1 MKAFIRLCALAFF
14 PFFIISCSSPPGEPK
29 QELSGDWTVTGGEKA
44 EGTVIRSGVRLP
56 SAVTFPDEGWLTFSC
71 VFTLEEKT
79 AALPETW
86 LVLGKL
92 DFPLE
97 VRVNGVFLHR
107 RGTLP
112 PGNMFV
118 QSSNPTVFL
127 VPSTVWNPE
136 GTNTIELKIFK
147 TGSKLVFP
155 EPLLVAGPSEA
166 DFQLGPVLFL
176 NSTLFLI
183 FFGINLLGGCYFMFL
198 WLGRRSQFDQ
208 LYFSISTLLIG
219 FYFLCIGS
227 PVPLLP
233 GIAHFSVL
241 KAFLG
246 PAVGFLMLF
255 LLEHYRICNFRW
267 FKILIVAVFAAF
279 SVHLAGAGNMNEMN
293 DRFTLSLIPLE
304 LGILFIIVIMGVAL
318 FRRLPQAWI
327 MAMGILIGVIL
338 ASHDVYYQMN
348 GKIPT
353 AWLQGIGFFAIEG
366 SMFLSLAIH
375 SSQMYRK
382 LEITANELAE
392 QKEVL
397 ARTNIAFG
405 RFVPRELLGFLGKDT
420 VVEVNLGDQVQ
431 KNMTILFSDIRNFTQ
446 ITETMSPKES
456 FNLLNS
462 YLGRMGPI
470 IRDHG
475 GIIDKYIGDS
485 IMALFPASP
494 VKAVEAALA
503 MRHLLVEYNEGRER
517 AGYFPLDMGIG
528 LHTGPLMLGTI
539 GEHERMDGTVIS
551 DAVNTSSRIEGL
563 TKVYR
568 IPIIISQ
575 STLAADPLL
584 ADSVP
589 HRYLGIMKVKGKE
602 KGLALYEVLDP
613 NDPLFDAKSGHK
625 DLFEA
630 AVRGLEGIDPASSA
644 PLFRSYREKVPGDTC
659 LEPFLERAGSV
670 PAG

>member
-1 MKAFIRLCALAFF
+1 MKAFFRLCALAFL
-14 PFFIISCSSPPGEPK
+14 PIFIISCASPRREAR
-29 QELSGDWTVTGGEKA
+29 QELSENWTVSDGKNADGKTILTGLRMPSP
-44 EGTVIRSGVRLP
+44 VI
-56 SAVTFPDEGWLTFSC
+56 TPDEGWIVLSNTFK
-71 VFTLEEKT
+71 LEPEIS
-79 AALPETW
+79 ALAETW

-97 VRVNGVFLHR
+97 IRVNGIFIHR

-112 PGNMFV
+112 PENMFV
-118 QSSNPTVFL
+118 QSSNPTVIL
-127 VPSTVWNPE
+127 VPSAVWNT
-136 GTNTIELKIFK
+136 GGSNTIELMTFK
-147 TGSKLVFP
+147 DGDKLVFP
-155 EPLLVAGPSEA
+155 EPILIAGPREA

-183 FFGINLLGGCYFMFL
+183 FFGINLLGGFYFMFL

-208 LYFSISTLLIG
+208 LFFSISTLLIG

-227 PVPLLP
+227 PVSLLP
-233 GIAHFSVL
+233 GISHFSVL

-246 PAVGFLMLF
+246 PAVGFLILF
-255 LLEHYRICNFRW
+255 LLEHYRICNYRW
-267 FKILIVAVFAAF
+267 VKYIILAVFAAF
-279 SVHLAGAGNMNEMN
+279 SVYLAGAANMNEMN
-293 DRFTLSLIPLE
+293 DRFTLSLLPLE
-304 LGILFIIVIMGVAL
+304 LGIVFIIVIMGVAL
-318 FRRLPQAWI
+318 YRRLPQAWI
-327 MAMGILIGVIL
+327 MATGILIGVIL
-338 ASHDVYYQMN
+338 ASHDVYYQMQ
-348 GKIPT
+348 GLIPT

-382 LEITANELAE
+382 LEVTAKELE
-392 QKEVL
+392 IQKEVL

-405 RFVPRELLGFLGKDT
+405 RFVPRELLGFLGKDN

-446 ITETMSPKES
+446 ITETMTPKES

-485 IMALFPASP
+485 IMALFPESA
-494 VKAVEAALA
+494 VQAVEAALA
-503 MRHLLVEYNEGRER
+503 MRHLLVEYNDGRER

-575 STLAADPLL
+575 ATLAADPLL

-602 KGLALYEVLDP
+602 KGLALQFAAKLD
-613 NDPLFDAKSGHK
+613 HK

-630 AVRGLEGIDPASSA
+630 AVRGLEGLDPASSA
-644 PLFRSYREKVPGDTC
+644 ALFRSYQDKVPGDTC
-659 LEPFLERAGSV
+659 LELFFERARTRQED
-670 PAG
+670 

>member
-1 MKAFIRLCALAFF
+1 MKALFRLCALVLLA
-14 PFFIISCSSPPGEPK
+14 IGMISCTAPEGEPK
-29 QELSGDWTVTGGEKA
+29 QVLSENWTVTGGDVGETH
-44 EGTVIRSGVRLP
+44 TVRTGIRLP
-56 SAVTFPDEGWLTFSC
+56 SAVVLPDRGWLAFSHTFA
-71 VFTLEEKT
+71 LENEI

-97 VRVNGVFLHR
+97 VRLNGVFLHR

-112 PGNMFV
+112 PDNMFV
-118 QSSNPTVFL
+118 QSSNPTVIL
-127 VPSTVWNPE
+127 VPSAVWKTDS
-136 GTNTIELKIFK
+136 TNILELKTYK
-147 TGSKLVFP
+147 DGSKLVFP
-155 EPLLVAGPSEA
+155 EPLLIAGPQEA
-166 DFQLGPVLFL
+166 AFQLGPVLFL

-183 FFGINLLGGCYFMFL
+183 FFGINLLGGFYFMFL
-198 WLGRRSQFDQ
+198 WLGRRAQFDQ
-208 LYFSISTLLIG
+208 LYFSLSTLLIG

-227 PVPLLP
+227 PVSLLP
-233 GIAHFSVL
+233 GIAHFSIL

-246 PAVGFLMLF
+246 LSVGFLVLF
-255 LLEHYRICNFRW
+255 LQEHYRIFNHTW
-267 FKILIVAVFAAF
+267 LKILILAVFAAF
-279 SVHLAGAGNMNEMN
+279 SVYLAGAANMNEMN
-293 DRFTLSLIPLE
+293 DRFTLSLVPLE
-304 LGILFIIVIMGVAL
+304 LAIVFIIVIMGVAL
-318 FRRLPQAWI
+318 HRRLPQAWI
-327 MAMGILIGVIL
+327 MATGILVGVIL
-338 ASHDVYYQMN
+338 ASHDVYYQMK
-348 GKIPT
+348 GLIPT

-375 SSQMYRK
+375 SSQMYHK
-382 LEITANELAE
+382 LEVTAKELE
-392 QKEVL
+392 IQKEVL

-420 VVEVNLGDQVQ
+420 VVEVSLGDQVQ

-446 ITETMSPKES
+446 ITETMTPKES

-485 IMALFPASP
+485 IMALFPESA
-494 VKAVEAALA
+494 VQAVEAALA
-503 MRHLLVEYNEGRER
+503 MRHLLVEYNDGRER

-575 STLAADPLL
+575 ATLAADPLL

-613 NDPLFDAKSGHK
+613 NDPLFAAKLDHK

-630 AVRGLEGIDPASSA
+630 AVRGLEGLDPASSIT
-644 PLFRSYREKVPGDTC
+644 LFRSYREKVPGDTC
-659 LEPFLERAGSV
+659 LELFLERAGIKQED
-670 PAG
+670 